1 MILLTIVATL
11 ALQDFFAKK
20 PNSLRTPQQNRIGIS
35 LLVFAGVIFRSEIA
49 LLLFVQLG
57 YLLVQFRI
65 PLRTV
70 IYTGLTSFVLAQA
83 ISIPIDSYLWQRL
96 VWPELSAFLFNVV
109 QGKSGEWGTS
119 PYGYYFGSLLPKLL
133 VNPLIL
139 ILLIPLSYIIPA
151 IKFPSRDLV
160 TPSIL
165 FIAIYS
171 FQPHKEARFIIYV
184 VPALTAAASLSAS
197 YIWTRRSKSI
207 LYRLGS
213 LLITGSIVA
222 SFAASTIM
230 LLISCLNYPGG
241 EALSQL
247 HHLLGKDPSLTSS
260 NREQH
265 RPIRVHMDVLSC
277 MTGVT
282 RFQQYPSFDA
292 AHFPEIAGRKT
303 EVIYDKTEDSDE
315 LLQQS
320 WWDQFDFALMEE
332 PGKAIGPWEVIGS
345 VYSYAGLE
353 FLRPG
358 VRSLSST
365 EKLYGAYNSTKEGEG
380 VLGSEEVVEKVKEMK
395 DWRADYEEATTFL
408 EVKERVLR
416 GGLSLSKAEIVWCVR
431 DAVRLL
437 TGGWWIGPRLEPKI
451 RILTRGEVILP

>member
-1 MILLTIVATL
+1 MILLTILATL

-83 ISIPIDSYLWQRL
+83 ISIPIDSYLWQRP

-109 QGKSGEWGTS
+109 QGKSEEWGTS

-197 YIWTRRSKSI
+197 YTWTRRSKSI

-213 LLITGSIVA
+213 LLIAGSIIA

-230 LLISCLNYPGG
+230 LLVSCLNYPGG

-247 HHLLGKDPSLTSS
+247 HHLLNKDLSLTSS

-265 RPIRVHMDVLSC
+265 RPVRIHMDVLSC

-292 AHFPEIAGRKT
+292 AYFPKIAGRKT
-303 EVIYDKTEDSDE
+303 EIIYDKTEDSDE
-315 LLQQS
+315 LLQPS

-332 PGKAIGPWEVIGS
+332 PGKAIGPWEVIGT

-365 EKLYGAYNSTKEGEG
+365 EKLYGAYNSTKEGEE
-380 VLGSEEVVEKVKEMK
+380 VLGSEEVVEKVKKMK
-395 DWRADYEEATTFL
+395 DWRTDYEEATTFQ
-408 EVKERVLR
+408 EIKERILR